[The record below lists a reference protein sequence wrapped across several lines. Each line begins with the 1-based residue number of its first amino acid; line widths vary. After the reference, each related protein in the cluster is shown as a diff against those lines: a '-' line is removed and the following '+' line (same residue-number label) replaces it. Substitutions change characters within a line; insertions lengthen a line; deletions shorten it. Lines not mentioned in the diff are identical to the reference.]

1 MRPFVTHWATF
12 WSLARMEPLHPKSL
26 SEGRRSALDSRE
38 LRTIPDWTLVGERAH
53 VVQFYEDDSLLVELL
68 SRFVGAALVTG
79 DVAIVVATERHRTAL
94 ADRLRMRG
102 LDLAI
107 PLAQRRY
114 FPFDAATTLERFMR
128 RGRPDPDLFDEFVDG
143 LLADA
148 SKAAAG
154 GRGRI
159 AAFGEM
165 VALLWA
171 EGKIDAAL
179 QLEELW
185 NKAAERYSFSLC
197 CAYPMN
203 GFLGNPHAAPFLKIC
218 AQHSHVFPAER
229 RRSFAPAY

>member
-1 MRPFVTHWATF
+1 MELLHSKFVW
-12 WSLARMEPLHPKSL
+12 
-26 SEGRRSALDSRE
+26 EGRRSAHDP
-38 LRTIPDWTLVGERAH
+38 RTIPDWTLAGERAH
-53 VVQFYEDDSLLVELL
+53 IVQFYENDSFLVELL

-79 DVAIVVATERHRTAL
+79 DVAIVIATERHRAAL
-94 ADRLRMRG
+94 AERLRLRG
-102 LDLAI
+102 LDVAI

-114 FPFDAATTLERFMR
+114 IPLDAAATLERLMR
-128 RGRPDPDLFDEFVDG
+128 RGRLDPELFDE
-143 LLADA
+143 LAASLFDDA
-148 SKAAAG
+148 SKAASG

-171 EGKIDAAL
+171 GGKIEAAL
-179 QLEELW
+179 ELEELW
-185 NKAAERYSFSLC
+185 NKTADQYSFSLC

-229 RRSFAPAY
+229 RASM

>member
-1 MRPFVTHWATF
+1 
-12 WSLARMEPLHPKSL
+12 MELLHPKF
-26 SEGRRSALDSRE
+26 SEGRRSAHDPRE
-38 LRTIPDWTLVGERAH
+38 LRGVPDWTLAGDRAH
-53 VVQFYEDDSLLVELL
+53 VVQFYEDDTFLVELL

-79 DVAIVVATERHRTAL
+79 DVAIVVATERHRAAL
-94 ADRLRMRG
+94 AERLRTRG

-114 FPFDAATTLERFMR
+114 FPLDAAATLERFMR
-128 RGRPDPDLFDEFVDG
+128 RGRPDPELFDQLVG
-143 LLADA
+143 SLLAEA

-179 QLEELW
+179 QVEELW
-185 NKAAERYSFSLC
+185 NKTADQYSFSLC

-229 RRSFAPAY
+229 PQSFA